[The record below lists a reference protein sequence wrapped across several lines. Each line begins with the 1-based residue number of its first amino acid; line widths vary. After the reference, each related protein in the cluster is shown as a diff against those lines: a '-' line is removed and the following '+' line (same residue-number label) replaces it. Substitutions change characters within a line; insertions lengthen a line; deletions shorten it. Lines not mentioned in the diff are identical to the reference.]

1 MIDPKLPELGH
12 LPDNYS
18 SWDQYVEAVKTETG
32 ITIDLSS
39 TTRNSDGHLQ
49 SSVILLPEQYDP
61 HRNSGLFSK

>member
-49 SSVILLPEQYDP
+49 SSVISLPEQYDP